1 MGTREGFS
9 SPPPRRCGWR
19 VAGCDDRRSTAL
31 GARGS
36 SANEGLHAA
45 EAAGRPRLQ
54 QQLQQHH
61 AYPQLPDAAML
72 SLYSRLHQQQQQQQ
86 QEPEDDG
93 LLQQLLAPPSREH
106 YLKALRQVARS
117 EYLSHL
123 QRPVLPVD
131 LRPWLQHEL
140 REEEKKLAAL
150 AHRMQQLQ
158 QQQNSSSST
167 SSTSSSSRVPQELQ
181 HLRDQR
187 IAVLHQIQYLKER
200 LHALEVLLSER
211 QPPSLLLQL
220 LRTAAQH
227 ASQGPHEGTG
237 PAAAVLAAAAAAEGS
252 AAAQAADPLS
262 ATLSAADASD
272 FPVTVPPA
280 AVAPHQQDLLRR
292 HAIVPRWLL
301 GKGLG
306 SLTRPQGLGREAD
319 ELGAFIA
326 AGWAE
331 DFPLLQRLPGEGAS
345 EAAERRL
352 QAAAVR
358 LCAGY
363 DEREAPLQYKQR
375 MQQLLLQQQQQQQ
388 QQEERQQHPQQ
399 QQQQQQWRQRQAAP
413 ATAGAALA
421 AAALELQEEARKA
434 GVPASVQ
441 HLLGLYAHQAPN
453 ELTLRGTTGENVE
466 LVQRAVADLQQ
477 LFFRLG
483 ASAVGRL
490 PEEEEEEEQ
499 SFGVSR
505 QVGGAQPDP
514 LQSWVDQQHRDMRR
528 QQQQDQELMIH
539 TAVLLAKRKL
549 AAMSN
554 SSSSSNNGSNS
565 SGKSSSSSIRAMGR
579 RALRRSLREQREAI
593 VESIE
598 EARFMNVTEKYLD
611 LLQRAEGKEAVES
624 LTRDSLSPAARA
636 AAGDGDGDGV
646 DGVPVTEA
654 VSGLVVAPGEDEEQ
668 QADSLEAR
676 QRRVEGVVR
685 KASSL
690 LSQRAAECLGS
701 RAVAA
706 GGRVFPGMLVKGR
719 VVRVMR
725 QAAILDIGVGCD
737 AWLWAEDVLLPLE
750 QQPRGGGGGGL
761 RQLIKEGDSLYCI
774 VSVASAKELRV
785 SLLPLRQLAAWEVLA
800 KAAQTQEMLVA
811 TKQQAIPGGL
821 VVRVLGVQGFLPAS
835 HICDSSLLQPPQQQQ
850 KHQQP
855 VVVQVLHA
863 DVSRRR
869 LLVSQRL
876 PLSRTELL
884 RRKVAPGDLVN
895 GIIVDLHS
903 FGCVVEFGSSR
914 ALLHVSE
921 ISHFAVDPTLLFRK
935 GEAVRALVKSY
946 DPVTGKIWVST
957 KALEAYPGQ
966 MLREKQKV
974 FEEAEA
980 AAEKYKEQQVKM
992 QQLQEAAAQQL
1003 MRSLGIEKEEALTP
1017 PHLQTRGEAS
1027 ALENRSGLWW
1037 GLHHD
1042 SKLMQ
1047 FLERRLQQ
1055 QQQSERA
1062 SAAANRGAADEAT
1075 NAFSSL
1081 EEAEA
1086 QSETLTPLPGGG
1098 AVKVRVLRDLAQ
1110 GEAASVLASSAEE
1123 ALQIK
1128 NALQQSR
1135 VILRG
1140 NWQVPKV
1147 TEGPLQNDEWNFV

>member
-1 MGTREGFS
+1 MRGVLLLLQLLLLLLPCAQSRTCVHRSVFPLSGPRGQGESLSPCLRRRPFASLRSLGFS
-9 SPPPRRCGWR
+9 SPASVSSSSRLE
-19 VAGCDDRRSTAL
+19 AGCGGRRPTAL
-31 GARGS
+31 GARA
-36 SANEGLHAA
+36 SAAKEGPHPP
-45 EAAGRPRLQ
+45 EAAGRNRLQ
-54 QQLQQHH
+54 QQQ
-61 AYPQLPDAAML
+61 AYPQLPDAAAL
-72 SLYSRLHQQQQQQQ
+72 SVYTRLHQQQQQQQ
-86 QEPEDDG
+86 QHEDDG

-140 REEEKKLAAL
+140 HEEEKKLAAL
-150 AHRMQQLQ
+150 AHHMQQLQ
-158 QQQNSSSST
+158 QQENSSSSRLLT
-167 SSTSSSSRVPQELQ
+167 RSEPQELQ

-187 IAVLHQIQYLKER
+187 VAVLHQIQYLKER
-200 LHALEVLLSER
+200 LHAVEVLLAER

-220 LRTAAQH
+220 IRSAAEQ
-227 ASQGPHEGTG
+227 ASRAPHQGTG
-237 PAAAVLAAAAAAEGS
+237 PAAAVLTAAAAAEGS
-252 AAAQAADPLS
+252 TAARAADPLA
-262 ATLSAADASD
+262 ATLAAAEAAD

-280 AVAPHQQDLLRR
+280 AVVPHQQELLRR
-292 HAIVPRWLL
+292 HGVVPRWLL
-301 GKGLG
+301 GQGLG
-306 SLTRPQGLGREAD
+306 SLTRPQGLRREED
-319 ELGAFIA
+319 ELAAFVA

-331 DFPLLQRLPGEGAS
+331 DFPLLQQLPGETPG

-358 LCAGY
+358 LCAGH
-363 DEREAPLQYKQR
+363 DARESPLHYKQR
-375 MQQLLLQQQQQQQ
+375 MQLLLEQ
-388 QQEERQQHPQQ
+388 QQEQQEQQ
-399 QQQQQQWRQRQAAP
+399 QEQRQLRRQAAP

-441 HLLGLYAHQAPN
+441 QLLGLYAHQAPG
-453 ELTLRGTTGENVE
+453 ELVLRGTAAETAE
-466 LVQRAVADLQQ
+466 LVQRAVMDLQQ
-477 LFFRLG
+477 LFSRLG
-483 ASAVGRL
+483 ASAVARL
-490 PEEEEEEEQ
+490 PEEEAEDEQ
-499 SFGVSR
+499 RSGVSR

-514 LQSWVDQQHRDMRR
+514 LQTWVDQQHREMRR
-528 QQQQDQELMIH
+528 HEQEDEACSVSCAAA
-539 TAVLLAKRKL
+539 AVP
-549 AAMSN
+549 
-554 SSSSSNNGSNS
+554 
-565 SGKSSSSSIRAMGR
+565 GR
-579 RALRRSLREQREAI
+579 
-593 VESIE
+593 E
-598 EARFMNVTEKYLD
+598 EA
-611 LLQRAEGKEAVES
+611 
-624 LTRDSLSPAARA
+624 
-636 AAGDGDGDGV
+636 
-646 DGVPVTEA
+646 
-654 VSGLVVAPGEDEEQ
+654 SGFVPGEVEQ
-668 QADSLEAR
+668 QGDSLEVR

-685 KASSL
+685 RASAL
-690 LSQRAAECLGS
+690 LFERAAECLGS

-737 AWLWAEDVLLPLE
+737 AWMWAEDVLLPLE
-750 QQPRGGGGGGL
+750 QQPRGKGGGDL
-761 RQLIKEGDSLYCI
+761 RQLLGEGDSLYCI

-800 KAAQTQEMLVA
+800 RAAQTQETLVA

-835 HICDSSLLQPPQQQQ
+835 HICDASLLQSQPQQQ

-884 RRKVAPGDLVN
+884 RRKVAPGDLVS
-895 GIIVDLHS
+895 GTIVDLHP

-921 ISHFAVDPTLLFRK
+921 ISHFAVDSTLLFRK
-935 GEAVRALVKSY
+935 AEAVRALVKSY
-946 DPVTGKIWVST
+946 DPVTGKIWLST

-966 MLREKQKV
+966 ILREKQKV
-974 FEEAEA
+974 FAEAEA
-980 AAEKYKEQQVKM
+980 AAEHYKAQQAKM

-1003 MRSLGIEKEEALTP
+1003 MRSLGMETK
-1017 PHLQTRGEAS
+1017 GEAS
-1027 ALENRSGLWW
+1027 TSTDLSSRGESSSLEHRGGLWW
-1037 GLHHD
+1037 GLHQD

-1047 FLERRLQQ
+1047 FLEQRLQQ

-1062 SAAANRGAADEAT
+1062 SSAANRGAAPKAS
-1075 NAFSSL
+1075 NASSL
-1081 EEAEA
+1081 PEDAEA
-1086 QSETLTPLPGGG
+1086 QTEPLTPLPGGG
-1098 AVKVRVLRDLAQ
+1098 GVKVRVLRDFAQ
-1110 GEAASVLASSAEE
+1110 GEGASMLAAAAEE
-1123 ALQIK
+1123 AQQIK

-1147 TEGPLQNDEWNFV
+1147 TEGPLQNDEWTFV